1 MEDVQQYSYQY
12 NKKVVVFSQA
22 KESESSED
30 RAKLCLQ
37 LFSCLGVDGITLT
50 SAIAFREERVLLVT
64 NLNLSFASSLVYQFD
79 FKGLPFD
86 CYIYGFI
93 VSTKLCCY

>member
-1 MEDVQQYSYQY
+1 MEAVQQYSYQY
-12 NKKVVVFSQA
+12 NKKVIVFSQA

-64 NLNLSFASSLVYQFD
+64 NLNLSFASLLVYQFD

-86 CYIYGFI
+86 CYTYGFI